1 MNILII
7 EDNKDL
13 LELLQGLLTEK
24 GHTVTCKDNYVDALH
39 YIRDEKQARTNL
51 VLMDFILKGAS
62 SEPLVDVIREK
73 APGAHVVVM
82 SAGIAEKEDILGAL
96 YQQKKI
102 DAVLEK
108 PFEFKSLLALIGRYD
123 TPPSLTG

>member
-1 MNILII
+1 
-7 EDNKDL
+7 
-13 LELLQGLLTEK
+13 
-24 GHTVTCKDNYVDALH
+24 
-39 YIRDEKQARTNL
+39 
-51 VLMDFILKGAS
+51 
-62 SEPLVDVIREK
+62 
-73 APGAHVVVM
+73 M

-108 PFEFKSLLALIGRYD
+108 PFEFKSLLALIGRHD